1 MFLRY
6 FGHFGT
12 FASLIGL
19 VFTIK
24 PEGKLTTPGIVVLM
38 CLCFL
43 SLVLAIYEEIKLYKS
58 KKGKVYSSKES
69 VRNYMYKWISQEG
82 VTFIFSRDLSWVSDE
97 EMKNLFRNKA
107 RSRELK
113 LCVSES
119 IPFVSELAELGAEIH
134 TYKQLDYTLKTRF
147 TFVRVGRLDSKVAIG
162 RDVNGNHYIEEFKA
176 TDEPVFSIASDL
188 MEVLSRSN
196 RLFKGEDK
204 GESKTGNS
212 EIKRAV
218 SSRMGQYS
226 SH

>member
-24 PEGKLTTPGIVVLM
+24 PEDKLTNPGIVVLI
-38 CLCFL
+38 CLCIL
-43 SLVLAIYEEIKLYKS
+43 SLAVAIYEEIKLYKS

-107 RSRELK
+107 RSQELK
-113 LCVSES
+113 LCVFDTN
-119 IPFVSELAELGAEIH
+119 PFVTELSEFGAEIF
-134 TYKQLDYTLKTRF
+134 TYKQLGYTLKTRF
-147 TFVRVGRLDSKVAIG
+147 TFVKVGRLDSRVAIG
-162 RDVNGNHYIEEFKA
+162 REVKGDHYIEEFNSS
-176 TDEPVFSIASDL
+176 DEPVFSIASDL
-188 MEVLSRSN
+188 MEVMSRSN
-196 RLFKGEDK
+196 RLFKGEGK
-204 GESKTGNS
+204 GES
-212 EIKRAV
+212 
-218 SSRMGQYS
+218 
-226 SH
+226 